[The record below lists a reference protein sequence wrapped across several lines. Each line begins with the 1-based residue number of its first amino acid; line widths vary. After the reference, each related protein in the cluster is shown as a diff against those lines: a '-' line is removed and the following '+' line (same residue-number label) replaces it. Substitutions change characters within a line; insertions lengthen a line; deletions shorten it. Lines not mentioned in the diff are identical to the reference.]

1 MFCDLPIRSKMSA
14 LALASARPAAARL
27 TVRRGADIS
36 IIFFVV
42 AMAHSSAF
50 AAMLR
55 RSVTLH

>member
-1 MFCDLPIRSKMSA
+1 MSA